1 MADNIMFQ
9 VFYNP
14 NTKEVYTNDKGVVLE
29 YDDVSVEMVKE
40 LADKGYFCINV
51 VDSRFPIYDSEF
63 NDVFDKFCL
72 VYGEHFCCCDSCGE
86 MFLQDELS
94 FSDKGAPYCSKCY
107 ERYEIYDI
115 YFKHLGLDIISRG
128 DYEGMSMPMY
138 AGEFDDSQMRELA
151 EKIYLCLTNEYGYT
165 DKELEKYFN
174 DQTAN
179 KDEDLDDAFWKE
191 MEEIAVQMGMRY
203 YEDMTEEE
211 YNAVKK

>member
-1 MADNIMFQ
+1 MAHNIMFQ

-14 NTKEVYTNDKGVVLE
+14 NTKEVYTNDKDVVLE
-29 YDDVSVEMVKE
+29 CEECSKETIKE

-94 FSDKGAPYCSKCY
+94 FTDDGAPYCSKCY
-107 ERYEIYDI
+107 ERYETYNI

-128 DYEGMSMPMY
+128 DYEGLPIPMY

-151 EKIYLCLTNEYGYT
+151 EKIYLCLTNEYRYT

-179 KDEDLDDAFWKE
+179 KDDELDDAFWRE

>member
-1 MADNIMFQ
+1 MAHNIMFQ

-29 YDDVSVEMVKE
+29 YDDDSAEMVKE

-72 VYGEHFCCCDSCGE
+72 VYGEHFCCCDSCGK

-94 FSDKGAPYCSKCY
+94 FTDDGAPYCSKCY
-107 ERYEIYDI
+107 ERYETYDI

-128 DYEGMSMPMY
+128 DYEGLPIPMY
-138 AGEFDDSQMRELA
+138 AGEFDDSQMRKLA
-151 EKIYLCLTNEYGYT
+151 EKIYLCLTNEYRYT
-165 DKELEKYFN
+165 DRELEKYFN

-179 KDEDLDDAFWKE
+179 KDDELDDAFWKE
-191 MEEIAVQMGMRY
+191 MEEIAVKMGMRY